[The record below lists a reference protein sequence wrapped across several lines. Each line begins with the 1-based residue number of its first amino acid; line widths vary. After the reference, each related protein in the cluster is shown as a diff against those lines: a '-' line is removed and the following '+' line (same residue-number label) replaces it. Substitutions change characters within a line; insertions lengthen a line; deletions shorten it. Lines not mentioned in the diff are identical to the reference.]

1 MDEQLVR
8 LSREWLM
15 KALHDLR
22 SAYIVSRDPE
32 GPLDAAVYHCQQAAE
47 KALKSWLTW
56 KSIPFE
62 KTHDLTQLA
71 KQAAASNAVFSQ
83 IFEPAQY
90 LTPYASIFRYSGLA
104 EEPMPGR
111 NEFDEALQNA
121 QAILDLVKGLL
132 PSDLLPE

>member
-32 GPLDAAVYHCQQAAE
+32 GPLDTAVYHCQQAAE

-62 KTHDLTQLA
+62 KTHDLAQLA
-71 KQAAASNAVFSQ
+71 NQAATSDPVFSH
-83 IFEPAQY
+83 IFQAAQY
-90 LTPYASIFRYSGLA
+90 LTPYASIFQYPGLA
-104 EEPMPGR
+104 EEPMPAHD
-111 NEFDEALQNA
+111 EFDEAIQYA
-121 QAILDLVKGLL
+121 QAIFDLVKGLL
-132 PSDLLPE
+132 PADLSAE